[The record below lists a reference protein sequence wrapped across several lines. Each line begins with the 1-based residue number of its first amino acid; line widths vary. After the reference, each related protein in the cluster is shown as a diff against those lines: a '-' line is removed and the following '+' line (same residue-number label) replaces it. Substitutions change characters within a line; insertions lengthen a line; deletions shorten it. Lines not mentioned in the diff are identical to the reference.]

1 METANNFLDQI
12 TTRWPLITDPV
23 RFVMRY
29 APAIRRY
36 LSAIVRD
43 PHDLDDVAQEFL
55 LNVVRRGLV
64 SEGEVRGRFRDYLKA
79 SIRNAALS
87 HLRKRRAPLA
97 SDADLA
103 SLAAPDTGAA
113 EREWVD
119 EWRTTLLGQA
129 MEKLEE
135 HERRAPD
142 GRLHTVLCLARDH
155 PDADSPTLAA
165 LAAERTGKPMTPE
178 AFRKQLSRAR
188 GLLANLLVDE
198 VRKTLEDP
206 SQDLIDDELAALGLQ
221 GMVGPYLSSP
231 E

>member
-1 METANNFLDQI
+1 MDTPGNFLDQI

-87 HLRKRRAPLA
+87 HLRKRRVPQA
-97 SDADLA
+97 SDLDLA
-103 SLAAPDTGAA
+103 SLAAPEPASAD
-113 EREWVD
+113 REWVE

-155 PDADSPTLAA
+155 PEADSPTLAA
-165 LAAERTGKPMTPE
+165 LASQRSGKPMSPE

-188 GLLANLLVDE
+188 ALLANLLIDE
-198 VRKTLEDP
+198 VRKTLESP
-206 SQDLIDDELAALGLQ
+206 TQEMIDDELAALQLQ
-221 GMVGPYLSSP
+221 ELVSPYLGQD
-231 E
+231 